1 MRIAVYDF
9 DETIAHE
16 PRTAAMFS
24 NLMGKRV
31 DAIRKAKP
39 GPALGYLR
47 RDHHSGIPI
56 YILTAR
62 SKTPENAIG
71 IQRFLSAYGIHIPI
85 QQIYMTGENS
95 GEAKARAMHWIIRKH
110 KPHQLSFYDDLIDNI
125 RAIDGLIST
134 YPHIQIKTYHVS
146 PIS

>member
-1 MRIAVYDF
+1 MRIAIYDF

-24 NLMGKRV
+24 HLMGKRV

-71 IQRFLSAYGIHIPI
+71 IQKFLKSYGVKIPI
-85 QQIYMTGENS
+85 HRIYMTGENS
-95 GEAKARAMHWIIRKH
+95 GQAKARAMHSIIRKH

-125 RAIDGLIST
+125 RAIENLSLI